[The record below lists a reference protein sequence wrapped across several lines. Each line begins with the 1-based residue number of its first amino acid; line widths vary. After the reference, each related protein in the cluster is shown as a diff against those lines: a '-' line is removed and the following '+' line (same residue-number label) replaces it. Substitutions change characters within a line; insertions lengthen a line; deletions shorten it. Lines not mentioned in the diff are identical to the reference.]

1 MGVLEVKARPVDLT
15 NCKRVP
21 LASNAYDSSNQD
33 LTIRT
38 EYILGTL
45 APLLMVSEFGGGKL
59 QKCK

>member
-33 LTIRT
+33 LTISV
-38 EYILGTL
+38 EYMLGTL
-45 APLLMVSEFGGGKL
+45 TPLLS
-59 QKCK
+59 